1 MEANSEILLKARMEE
16 ILEIQKNVLETQFV
30 WNQIRQFFCK
40 LILKTTFK
48 CFRILQ
54 AKVIGDL

>member
-30 WNQIRQFFCK
+30 WNQIRQVF
-40 LILKTTFK
+40 
-48 CFRILQ
+48 LQ
-54 AKVIGDL
+54 ANPQNFQVF